1 MMAEKKTELRKRYR
15 RERRERYVPATFTI
29 LLSAPEI
36 QSAKMITS
44 YISVDDEPNTEELN
58 HEILKRGVTLLLPRV
73 EGKMLQWVKWDGDK
87 SVLRESAKLLEPN
100 GPAITDLS
108 LIDVVI
114 VPALHIDRDGYR
126 LGQGGG
132 FYDRALPLMNGW
144 KVGIVHSGE
153 ITGEPLPRE
162 DHDYRL
168 SAAATPDLILRFPPS
183 AT

>member
-1 MMAEKKTELRKRYR
+1 MAEKKAELRKRYR
-15 RERRERYVPATFTI
+15 RERRERYVNATFTI

-36 QSAKMITS
+36 KSAKTITS
-44 YISVDDEPNTEELN
+44 YISVGDEPNTQELN
-58 HEILKRGVTLLLPRV
+58 RELLKRGVTLLLPRV
-73 EGKMLQWVKWDGDK
+73 EGTLLQWVKWNGDK
-87 SVLRESAKLLEPN
+87 SVLRESEKLLEPL
-100 GPAITDLS
+100 GPAVTDLS
-108 LIDVVI
+108 LIDAVI

-162 DHDYRL
+162 GHDYRL
-168 SAAATPDLILRFPPS
+168 SAAATPDLILRFPQLS
-183 AT
+183 N

>member
-1 MMAEKKTELRKRYR
+1 VQAS
-15 RERRERYVPATFTI
+15 FTN

-36 QSAKMITS
+36 KSARVIAS
-44 YISVDDEPNTEELN
+44 YVSVGDEPNTQQLNREL
-58 HEILKRGVTLLLPRV
+58 IKRGVTLILPRV
-73 EGKMLQWVKWDGDK
+73 EGEILQWVEWNGEK
-87 SVLRESAKLLEPN
+87 STLQETKKLMEPI
-100 GPAITDLS
+100 GPPITDLS
-108 LIDVVI
+108 SIDAVI

-132 FYDRALPLMNGW
+132 YYDRALPSLSGW

-168 SAAATPDLILRFPPS
+168 SAAATPDLIIRFPQ
-183 AT
+183 

>member
-1 MMAEKKTELRKRYR
+1 MMADKKAQLRERYR
-15 RERRERYVPATFTI
+15 RERHERYVHATFMI

-36 QSAKMITS
+36 KSAKTVTS
-44 YISVDDEPNTEELN
+44 YISVADEPNTLELN
-58 HEILKRGVTLLLPRV
+58 RELIKRGVTLLLPRV
-73 EGKMLQWVKWDGDK
+73 EGQNLQWVEWSGDK
-87 SVLRESAKLLEPN
+87 KTLRETKKLMEPI
-100 GPAITDLS
+100 GPPVTDLS
-108 LIDVVI
+108 SIDAVI

-168 SAAATPDLILRFPPS
+168 SAAATPDLIVRFS
-183 AT
+183 Q